1 MRWLKAQFLFAIVLA
16 STADAQTIAPPQL
29 PNVINTQ
36 PVNPSGKPSVAGL
49 PSDKP
54 SARGIFEDALV
65 RDKTMNSVYADL
77 IKLPEFKAL
86 KLLDVKKSYAQKYM
100 TDRSLMLIESAKT
113 LVPFQFSTGLSD
125 TDKKHIDSFAT
136 EVAEGK
142 FKVREL
148 TVSFD
153 LGSQL
158 GAFIEFLNTEAA
170 KLPMTMPHPDQEKQL
185 ESSGVQWLVDH
196 RILKPEGL
204 NESERRSISKLSL
217 LVLSKKW
224 AAEVVPAAI
233 KPPLTESPNR
243 IAAHQPVLENF
254 LKFLP
259 QTLLSRGGVQPLHQ
273 IRDQMLEISLK
284 AIEQHFLGSQTLTD
298 EERQQLV
305 QIVDQAMKPMENLIG
320 QLVSPNLSQ
329 LPPSDVQPIPNQPT
343 ATQIVPMQPIGNLLN
358 PTFLMPWMMNFN
370 GFPGGHGH
378 HVFKTMQP
386 SSGFMFR
393 R

>member
-1 MRWLKAQFLFAIVLA
+1 MRWHKALFLFAIVLS
-16 STADAQTIAPPQL
+16 STADAQTIAPPLL

-36 PVNPSGKPSVAGL
+36 PVNPSGKPSVEGL

-86 KLLDVKKSYAQKYM
+86 KLLDEKKTYAQKYM

-125 TDKKHIDSFAT
+125 TDKKLIDSFAT

-148 TVSFD
+148 TVPFD

-170 KLPMTMPHPDQEKQL
+170 KLPMTMPHADQEKQL
-185 ESSGVQWLVDH
+185 ESSGAQWLVDH

-204 NESERRSISKLSL
+204 NESERRNITKLSL

-224 AAEVVPAAI
+224 ATEVVPAAI
-233 KPPLTESPNR
+233 KPPFTESPNR

-259 QTLLSRGGVQPLHQ
+259 QTLLSRGGAQTLHQ
-273 IRDQMLEISLK
+273 VRDQMLEISLK

-298 EERQQLV
+298 EER
-305 QIVDQAMKPMENLIG
+305 P
-320 QLVSPNLSQ
+320 
-329 LPPSDVQPIPNQPT
+329 
-343 ATQIVPMQPIGNLLN
+343 LL
-358 PTFLMPWMMNFN
+358 
-370 GFPGGHGH
+370 
-378 HVFKTMQP
+378 
-386 SSGFMFR
+386 
-393 R
+393 

>member
-1 MRWLKAQFLFAIVLA
+1 
-16 STADAQTIAPPQL
+16 
-29 PNVINTQ
+29 
-36 PVNPSGKPSVAGL
+36 
-49 PSDKP
+49 
-54 SARGIFEDALV
+54 
-65 RDKTMNSVYADL
+65 
-77 IKLPEFKAL
+77 
-86 KLLDVKKSYAQKYM
+86 
-100 TDRSLMLIESAKT
+100 
-113 LVPFQFSTGLSD
+113 
-125 TDKKHIDSFAT
+125 
-136 EVAEGK
+136 
-142 FKVREL
+142 
-148 TVSFD
+148 
-153 LGSQL
+153 
-158 GAFIEFLNTEAA
+158 
-170 KLPMTMPHPDQEKQL
+170 MTMPHPDQEKQL

-273 IRDQMLEISLK
+273 VRDQMLEISLK